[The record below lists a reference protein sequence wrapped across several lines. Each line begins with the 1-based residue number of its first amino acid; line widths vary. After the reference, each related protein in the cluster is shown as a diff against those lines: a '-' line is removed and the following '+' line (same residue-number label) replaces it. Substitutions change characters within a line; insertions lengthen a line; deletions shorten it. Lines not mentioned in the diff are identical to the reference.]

1 MMGTKLTEFENLW
14 VPKINQVLENELRQ
28 TLTRKR

>member
-14 VPKINQVLENELRQ
+14 VPKINQVLE
-28 TLTRKR
+28 KRNCARH